1 MIEVK
6 KKEGETIGNL
16 IRRFSQKIKESGVL
30 MRARS
35 NKFKN
40 RPLSDLNKKKI
51 AIIRINRKKRLE
63 YLKKLGKIE

>member
-6 KKEGETIGNL
+6 RKEGETISNL

-35 NKFKN
+35 NRFKK
-40 RPLSDLNKKKI
+40 RPLSNLNKKKI

>member
-35 NKFKN
+35 NKFKK
-40 RPLSDLNKKKI
+40 RPLSNLNKKKI

>member
-40 RPLSDLNKKKI
+40 RTLSDLNKKKI